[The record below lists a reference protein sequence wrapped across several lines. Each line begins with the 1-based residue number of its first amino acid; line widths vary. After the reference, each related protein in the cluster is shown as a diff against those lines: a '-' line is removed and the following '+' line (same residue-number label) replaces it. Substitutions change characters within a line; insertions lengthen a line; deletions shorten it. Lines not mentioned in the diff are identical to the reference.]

1 VDTTRDK
8 ILSLRWA
15 IVLSGFLALI
25 KGLAGFFCV
34 SAALIASALDSLMD
48 AGISSVNY
56 LSLRKASKPPDEDH
70 TYGHGKIESLASYTQ
85 GIIFLFFAL
94 LILGD
99 AFRRVYHGSAV
110 IHSKI
115 ALLIIAFAAII
126 NLTITLI
133 LHRTEKKTGSL
144 ILKTE
149 KIHYSMDIFSY
160 LMIFLVMVFVQWT
173 GWSGWD
179 IMGGVV
185 LAIYIAFLAS
195 QILLQAGNELVDR
208 SLPKPS
214 LDVLDL
220 MIKKHDSRV
229 LGYHE
234 LRTRKVGDKSFIDF
248 HLVLKSN
255 QSLEDAHQIAE
266 SLIEKIKEKF
276 RNADVTIH
284 EDPEQGP

>member
-1 VDTTRDK
+1 MDAVREK
-8 ILSLRWA
+8 IASLRWA
-15 IVLSGFLALI
+15 IALSGLLTLVKAA
-25 KGLAGFFCV
+25 AGFFCA
-34 SAALIASALDSLMD
+34 SAALLASALDSLMD
-48 AGISSVNY
+48 TGISSVNY

-70 TYGHGKIESLASYTQ
+70 SYGHGKIESLASYTQ
-85 GIIFLFFAL
+85 GIVFVFFSL
-94 LILGD
+94 LILGE
-99 AFRRVYHGSAV
+99 ALRRVYIGSAV

-115 ALLIIAFAAII
+115 ALLTIAFAAIV
-126 NLTITLI
+126 NLTITII

-149 KIHYSMDIFSY
+149 KIHYSMDILSY
-160 LMIFLVMVFVQWT
+160 AMIFVVLVLVRWT

-179 IMGGVV
+179 IIGGVL

-208 SLPKPS
+208 SLPKHS
-214 LDVLDL
+214 LDDLDL
-220 MIKKHDSRV
+220 LIKRHDSRV

-248 HLVLKSN
+248 HLVLKSD
-255 QSLEDAHQIAE
+255 QSLEDAHHIAE
-266 SLIEKIKEKF
+266 SLIEKIKARF

-284 EDPEQGP
+284 EDTEQGP

>member
-160 LMIFLVMVFVQWT
+160 LMIFLVLVFVQWT

>member
-56 LSLRKASKPPDEDH
+56 LSVRKASKPPDEDH

-160 LMIFLVMVFVQWT
+160 LMIFLVLVFVQWT

>member
-1 VDTTRDK
+1 
-8 ILSLRWA
+8 
-15 IVLSGFLALI
+15 
-25 KGLAGFFCV
+25 
-34 SAALIASALDSLMD
+34 
-48 AGISSVNY
+48 
-56 LSLRKASKPPDEDH
+56 LRKASKPPDEDH

-160 LMIFLVMVFVQWT
+160 LMIFLVLVFVQWT